1 MSTYD
6 KIAWL
11 PVCGGVTGLGLVLS
25 YLVMRRRGLSAGLRG
40 AAWSLL
46 PLAAY
51 LTGAIEMFWKMG
63 AAIGDFAKG
72 FVFSDRVWSGIA
84 VAGLSLVLFVVTGGV
99 RHRRVAA
106 GVRGDGSP
114 RVKRGEDSG
123 ARTQAVTAAG
133 PLGSALATSA
143 TSREPAVTQQAAGA
157 PAKQSSGRRSGG
169 KAVAGGGDGDDDMK
183 DIEDILRRRGIN

>member
-11 PVCGGVTGLGLVLS
+11 PLCGGLTGLGLVLS
-25 YLVMRRRGLSAGLRG
+25 YIAMRRRGLGAGLRG

-72 FVFSDRVWSGIA
+72 FVFSAQVWAGIA
-84 VAGLSLVLFVVTGGV
+84 VAGLAVVLFVV
-99 RHRRVAA
+99 
-106 GVRGDGSP
+106 S
-114 RVKRGEDSG
+114 
-123 ARTQAVTAAG
+123 G
-133 PLGSALATSA
+133 PLRRRGQDKGQDDRAVGTRTGAA
-143 TSREPAVTQQAAGA
+143 APGRELSTRTA
-157 PAKQSSGRRSGG
+157 PAAATPPAKTPAKARKGRPE
-169 KAVAGGGDGDDDMK
+169 ADDD
-183 DIEDILRRRGIN
+183 DGLGDVEDILRRHGIT